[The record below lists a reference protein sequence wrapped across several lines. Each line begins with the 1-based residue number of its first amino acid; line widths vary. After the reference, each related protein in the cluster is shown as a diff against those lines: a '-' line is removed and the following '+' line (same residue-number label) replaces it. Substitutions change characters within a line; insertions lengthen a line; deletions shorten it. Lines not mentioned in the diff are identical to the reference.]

1 MSSPFSA
8 EHFKSSSHRAVVLY
22 FRCHDSL
29 KIFFRC
35 YIFFIGS
42 PRYSQHNQVR
52 LFCVLELN
60 FIHSIVIILIL
71 AKEENT
77 MKTAIVY
84 CSVHHGNTKKLLDA
98 IASENQVDL
107 IDVTQNTDVDLNVYD
122 RIGFAF
128 GIYYSKF
135 HKTLIKLAEE
145 KMPQNKK
152 PFFVYTCGAEKKD
165 ITRPLRMR

>member
-1 MSSPFSA
+1 
-8 EHFKSSSHRAVVLY
+8 
-22 FRCHDSL
+22 
-29 KIFFRC
+29 
-35 YIFFIGS
+35 
-42 PRYSQHNQVR
+42 
-52 LFCVLELN
+52 
-60 FIHSIVIILIL
+60 
-71 AKEENT
+71 
-77 MKTAIVY
+77 MKTAIVC

-107 IDVTQNTDVDLNVYD
+107 IDVTQNPDVDLNVYD

-128 GIYYSKF
+128 GIYYSNF

>member
-1 MSSPFSA
+1 
-8 EHFKSSSHRAVVLY
+8 
-22 FRCHDSL
+22 
-29 KIFFRC
+29 
-35 YIFFIGS
+35 
-42 PRYSQHNQVR
+42 
-52 LFCVLELN
+52 
-60 FIHSIVIILIL
+60 
-71 AKEENT
+71 
-77 MKTAIVY
+77 MKTAFVY

-152 PFFVYTCGAEKKD
+152 PFFVYTCGAEKEGYTQTIADAVKKKNSEIIGSYGCKGFD
-165 ITRPLRMR
+165 TFGPFKLVGGIAKGHPDEEEIRGAKEFYAQLP